1 MPSNSKNMKLAP
13 TKEVQPTE
21 PEPKSKKMLKTV
33 TVDPEAT
40 LQKGAGKTKV
50 TKDDVKPEPEP
61 ELETKTKVED
71 VAPPKLKGKTKA
83 KVEDVTPDKVDVA
96 PVKVEDV
103 TPVKVEDV
111 TPDKVKPKTKGKSK
125 SKVEDEQDEPE
136 EVKEIVQ
143 KADGSKSK
151 ADKTTKADKTK
162 ADKTTKADKN
172 TKADKTK
179 ADEKPNKQNKS
190 ETETT
195 IEGEADIEKGIRSFK
210 VQLPGTEDYI
220 GRYTGLTPYQAAN
233 KALSKY
239 FRENK
244 TIKTIQN
251 EITFSI
257 RESTRGSKR
266 STYTY
271 NGKREKLVIP
281 VKYSINGPDGNAREI
296 VKEYKNKLTKVKKG
310 ETETEV
316 NETST

>member
-13 TKEVQPTE
+13 TKEVQPTEPEPE

-50 TKDDVKPEPEP
+50 TKDDVKPEPE
-61 ELETKTKVED
+61 TKSKVED
-71 VAPPKLKGKTKA
+71 VAPPKVKGKSKA
-83 KVEDVTPDKVDVA
+83 KVEDVTVAPDKVEDVE

-103 TPVKVEDV
+103 TPVKV
-111 TPDKVKPKTKGKSK
+111 KGKTKGKSK
-125 SKVEDEQDEPE
+125 VEDEDKQDELE
-136 EVKEIVQ
+136 EVKEVVQ
-143 KADGSKSK
+143 KAGGSKSK
-151 ADKTTKADKTK
+151 ADKTTKADKTAK
-162 ADKTTKADKN
+162 AEKT
-172 TKADKTK
+172 TK
-179 ADEKPNKQNKS
+179 ADEKPKQTKS

-244 TIKTIQN
+244 TIKSIQN

-296 VKEYKNKLTKVKKG
+296 VKEYKNKLTKVKKN

-316 NETST
+316 KETST

>member
-13 TKEVQPTE
+13 KESSVPTKEVQPTEPTE
-21 PEPKSKKMLKTV
+21 PEPKSKKMSKTV
-33 TVDPEAT
+33 TVDPVITAEAAP
-40 LQKGAGKTKV
+40 QKGAGKTKM

-61 ELETKTKVED
+61 EIKSKVED
-71 VAPPKLKGKTKA
+71 VAPLKLKGKSKTA
-83 KVEDVTPDKVDVA
+83 EVKVDVA

-103 TPVKVEDV
+103 EPVKVEDV
-111 TPDKVKPKTKGKSK
+111 EPVKVKGKSKGK
-125 SKVEDEQDEPE
+125 SKVEDEPEEAKE
-136 EVKEIVQ
+136 EVKEVPVQ
-143 KADGSKSK
+143 KAGGSKSK
-151 ADKTTKADKTK
+151 ATKATK
-162 ADKTTKADKN
+162 ADKTTKAD
-172 TKADKTK
+172 
-179 ADEKPNKQNKS
+179 EKPTKQSKS

-195 IEGEADIEKGIRSFK
+195 IEGEADIEKGVRSFK

-316 NETST
+316 KVKETST

>member
-1 MPSNSKNMKLAP
+1 MPSNSKNTKLAP

-21 PEPKSKKMLKTV
+21 VEPEPKSKKMSKTV
-33 TVDPEAT
+33 TVDPVITAEAAP
-40 LQKGAGKTKV
+40 QKGAGKTKI
-50 TKDDVKPEPEP
+50 TKDDVKPEPEI
-61 ELETKTKVED
+61 KSKVED
-71 VAPPKLKGKTKA
+71 VATPKLKGKSKTTE
-83 KVEDVTPDKVDVA
+83 VKVDVA
-96 PVKVEDV
+96 PVKVVDV
-103 TPVKVEDV
+103 EPVKVEDV
-111 TPDKVKPKTKGKSK
+111 EPVKVKGKSKGK
-125 SKVEDEQDEPE
+125 SKVEDEPE
-136 EVKEIVQ
+136 EAKEEAKEVPVQ
-143 KADGSKSK
+143 KAGGSKSK
-151 ADKTTKADKTK
+151 ATK
-162 ADKTTKADKN
+162 ADKTTKAD
-172 TKADKTK
+172 
-179 ADEKPNKQNKS
+179 EKPTKQSKS

-195 IEGEADIEKGIRSFK
+195 NEGDTDIEKGVRSFK

-310 ETETEV
+310 ETETEMEV
-316 NETST
+316 KETST

>member
-21 PEPKSKKMLKTV
+21 PEPKSKKMSKTV
-33 TVDPEAT
+33 TVDPVITAEAAP
-40 LQKGAGKTKV
+40 QKGAGKTKI

-61 ELETKTKVED
+61 ETKSKVED
-71 VAPPKLKGKTKA
+71 VAPPKLKGKSKTA
-83 KVEDVTPDKVDVA
+83 EVKVDVA

-103 TPVKVEDV
+103 EPVKVEDV
-111 TPDKVKPKTKGKSK
+111 EPVKGKGKSKGK
-125 SKVEDEQDEPE
+125 SKVEDEPE
-136 EVKEIVQ
+136 EAKEVPVQ
-143 KADGSKSK
+143 KAGGSKSK
-151 ADKTTKADKTK
+151 ATK
-162 ADKTTKADKN
+162 ADKTTKAD
-172 TKADKTK
+172 
-179 ADEKPNKQNKS
+179 EKPTKQSKS

-195 IEGEADIEKGIRSFK
+195 NEGEADIEKGVRSFK

-316 NETST
+316 KETST

>member
-21 PEPKSKKMLKTV
+21 PTEPTEPKSKKMSKTV
-33 TVDPEAT
+33 TVDPVITAEPAP
-40 LQKGAGKTKV
+40 QKGAGKTKI
-50 TKDDVKPEPEP
+50 TKDDVKLEPEI
-61 ELETKTKVED
+61 KVED
-71 VAPPKLKGKTKA
+71 VAPPKLKGKSKTA
-83 KVEDVTPDKVDVA
+83 EVKVDVA

-103 TPVKVEDV
+103 EPVKG
-111 TPDKVKPKTKGKSK
+111 KGKSKGK
-125 SKVEDEQDEPE
+125 SKVEDEPE
-136 EVKEIVQ
+136 EAKEEAKEVPVQ
-143 KADGSKSK
+143 KAGGSKSK
-151 ADKTTKADKTK
+151 ATK
-162 ADKTTKADKN
+162 ADKTTKAD
-172 TKADKTK
+172 
-179 ADEKPNKQNKS
+179 EKPTKQSKS

-195 IEGEADIEKGIRSFK
+195 IEGEADIEKGVRSFK

-296 VKEYKNKLTKVKKG
+296 VKEYKNKLTKVKKA

-316 NETST
+316 KETST

>member
-1 MPSNSKNMKLAP
+1 MPSNSKNTKPAPKEPSVP

-21 PEPKSKKMLKTV
+21 PTEPKSKKMSKTV
-33 TVDPEAT
+33 TVDPVITAEAAP
-40 LQKGAGKTKV
+40 QKGAGKTKI
-50 TKDDVKPEPEP
+50 TKDDVKPEPE
-61 ELETKTKVED
+61 LETKSKVED

-83 KVEDVTPDKVDVA
+83 IEIEVKVEDVA
-96 PVKVEDV
+96 PVKAKAKSKGKA
-103 TPVKVEDV
+103 KVE
-111 TPDKVKPKTKGKSK
+111 
-125 SKVEDEQDEPE
+125 VEDEEAKE
-136 EVKEIVQ
+136 EVKEEVKEVSIQ
-143 KADGSKSK
+143 KAGGAK
-151 ADKTTKADKTK
+151 AKAPK
-162 ADKTTKADKN
+162 APKAP
-172 TKADKTK
+172 K
-179 ADEKPNKQNKS
+179 ADEKPTKQSKS

-195 IEGEADIEKGIRSFK
+195 NEAETDIEKGVRSFK

-316 NETST
+316 KETST

>member
-1 MPSNSKNMKLAP
+1 MPSSSKNMKLAP

-21 PEPKSKKMLKTV
+21 PEPKSKKIPKTV
-33 TVDPEAT
+33 TVDPVITAEPAH
-40 LQKGAGKTKV
+40 QKGAGKTKV
-50 TKDDVKPEPEP
+50 TKDDVKLEPEPEP
-61 ELETKTKVED
+61 ELETKSKVED
-71 VAPPKLKGKTKA
+71 VALPKVKGKTKA
-83 KVEDVTPDKVDVA
+83 KVEDVAPPKVEDVV
-96 PVKVEDV
+96 PVKVEDAA
-103 TPVKVEDV
+103 
-111 TPDKVKPKTKGKSK
+111 PDKVKSKNKGK
-125 SKVEDEQDEPE
+125 SKVEDKLEEDEPE
-136 EVKEIVQ
+136 EVKEVVQ
-143 KADGSKSK
+143 KAGGSKSK
-151 ADKTTKADKTK
+151 ADKTKAEKT
-162 ADKTTKADKN
+162 
-172 TKADKTK
+172 TK
-179 ADEKPNKQNKS
+179 ADEKPNKQTKS

-296 VKEYKNKLTKVKKG
+296 VKEYKNKLTKVKKS
-310 ETETEV
+310 ETEV
-316 NETST
+316 KETST

>member
-13 TKEVQPTE
+13 TKEVQPTEPEPE

-50 TKDDVKPEPEP
+50 TKDDVKPEPE
-61 ELETKTKVED
+61 TKSKVED
-71 VAPPKLKGKTKA
+71 VAPPKVKGKSKA
-83 KVEDVTPDKVDVA
+83 KVEDVTVAPDKVEDVE

-103 TPVKVEDV
+103 TPVKV
-111 TPDKVKPKTKGKSK
+111 KGKSKGK
-125 SKVEDEQDEPE
+125 SKVEDEDEDKQDELE
-136 EVKEIVQ
+136 EVKEVVQ
-143 KADGSKSK
+143 KAGGSKSK
-151 ADKTTKADKTK
+151 ADKTTKADKT
-162 ADKTTKADKN
+162 A
-172 TKADKTK
+172 KADKTK
-179 ADEKPNKQNKS
+179 AEKTTKADEKPKQTKS

-244 TIKTIQN
+244 TIKSIQN

-296 VKEYKNKLTKVKKG
+296 VKEYKNKLTKVKKS

-316 NETST
+316 KETST